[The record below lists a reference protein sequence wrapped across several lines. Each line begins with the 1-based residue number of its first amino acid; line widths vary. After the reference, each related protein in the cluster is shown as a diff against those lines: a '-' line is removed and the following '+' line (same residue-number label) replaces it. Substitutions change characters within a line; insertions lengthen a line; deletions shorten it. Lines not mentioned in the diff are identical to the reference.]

1 MRRMKIHRPLPLL
14 VLLLSLAACSST
26 KLISV
31 YEAPDAGGPYRKL
44 LVVGLGASEG
54 GRAEFENAVADKL
67 AAQGV
72 VAVASENLI
81 ASQHD
86 LNREAVRRWVETDG
100 YDAVLVARLVDVKKE
115 ASYRPPTYTDFYGY
129 WGIYGSYVTSPGY
142 FVETTTIMIETTLFD
157 AKTGR
162 VVYTAQSESFQPSSR
177 EKLVHELAKVL
188 AGDLTK
194 RGLLPAPAPT

>member
-1 MRRMKIHRPLPLL
+1 MRRMKTRRALSLL
-14 VLLLSLAACSST
+14 VLLVALAACSST

-31 YEAPDAGGPYRKL
+31 YEARDAGGPYRKL

-72 VAVASENLI
+72 VAVASGNLI
-81 ASQHD
+81 ASQED
-86 LNREAVRRWVETDG
+86 LSRDALRRWVETDG

-129 WGIYGSYVTSPGY
+129 WGVYGSYVTSPGY
-142 FVETTTIMIETTLFD
+142 VVETTTLLIETTLFD
-157 AKTGR
+157 AKTAR
-162 VVYTAQSESFQPSSR
+162 VVYSAESESFQPASR
-177 EKLVHELAKVL
+177 EKLIHELVPLL
-188 AGDLTK
+188 AADLTK
-194 RGLLPAPAPT
+194 RGLLPAS

>member
-1 MRRMKIHRPLPLL
+1 MALMEMHRPLARAA
-14 VLLLSLAACSST
+14 LLLALAACSST

-31 YEAPDAGGPYRKL
+31 YEAKDAGGPYHKL

-72 VAVASENLI
+72 LAVASGNLI
-81 ASQHD
+81 ASQED
-86 LNREAVRRWVETDG
+86 LSRDALRRWVETDG

-129 WGIYGSYVTSPGY
+129 WGVYGSYVTSPGY
-142 FVETTTIMIETTLFD
+142 FVETTTLLIETTLFD
-157 AKTGR
+157 AKTAR
-162 VVYTAQSESFQPSSR
+162 VVYSAESESFQPASR
-177 EKLVHELAKVL
+177 QKLIHELVPLL
-188 AGDLTK
+188 AIDLTK
-194 RGLLPAPAPT
+194 RGLLPAS